1 MKILVIVD
9 MQNDFTTGALGNAE
23 CEAVVPKIIDVIN
36 NREFDQFILIRD
48 THDQNYFN
56 TQEGNKLPVEHCIR
70 DTYGWRICEGIV
82 KAIRDKGKYPNTTFL
97 DKGSIG
103 SLYLANLLKETY
115 FIDQEDVEFTA
126 VGVCTGICVISN
138 VLLLKAA
145 LPEAKITVLA
155 DACACVTPESHKTAL
170 EAMKM
175 CQISIEED

>member
-23 CEAVVPKIIDVIN
+23 CKAVVPKIIDVIN
-36 NREFDQFILIRD
+36 NKEFDEYILTRD
-48 THDQNYFN
+48 THDQDYFS
-56 TQEGNKLPVEHCIR
+56 TQEGKNLPVEHCIKG
-70 DTYGWRICEGIV
+70 TYGWRICEGIV
-82 KAIRDKGKYPNTTFL
+82 KAIRDKGKYLNTTFV
-97 DKGSIG
+97 DKKSFGSF
-103 SLYLANLLKETY
+103 YLANLLRETY
-115 FIDQEDVEFTA
+115 LIDQEDVEFTV
-126 VGVCTGICVISN
+126 VGVCTGICIISN

>member
-1 MKILVIVD
+1 MI
-9 MQNDFTTGALGNAE
+9 
-23 CEAVVPKIIDVIN
+23 
-36 NREFDQFILIRD
+36 
-48 THDQNYFN
+48 
-56 TQEGNKLPVEHCIR
+56 
-70 DTYGWRICEGIV
+70 
-82 KAIRDKGKYPNTTFL
+82 KAN
-97 DKGSIG
+97 KGSIG

>member
-1 MKILVIVD
+1 MKILVIVN

-36 NREFDQFILIRD
+36 SKEFDKYILTRD
-48 THDQNYFN
+48 THDQDYFS
-56 TQEGNKLPVEHCIR
+56 TQEGKNLPVEHCIR
-70 DTYGWRICEGIV
+70 GTYGWRICEGIV
-82 KAIRDKGKYPNTTFL
+82 KAIRDKGKYQNIMFV
-97 DKGSIG
+97 DKESFG

-115 FIDQEDVEFTA
+115 FIEQENVKVVV

-155 DACACVTPESHKTAL
+155 DACACVTPESHRKAL
-170 EAMKM
+170 DVMKM
-175 CQISIEED
+175 CQISIE